1 VEDALMSCHVIAR
14 HSFRGRRVPNIQSPL
29 LELRADFQAGAAH
42 HKQATCHDAATAM
55 ADGTPSKVNAPG
67 ARGLG
72 ADHTLPPPST
82 LAAQLVENLSPSAKS
97 SRSDENRELK
107 SLFAIIQQVKDNPE
121 LLRSHAERV
130 EHNHML
136 IYVYSRVVLD
146 NIKPDDPFL
155 DASHI
160 CTEALRAIN
169 FLRFTIKETPSVLA
183 YTGQHGFVFRGREP
197 LWIWLLPR
205 LLRIL
210 GHTKLHRLD
219 DSIEGFLQYLML
231 VVARN
236 GILWEVAPQLSSY
249 LRAIVTG
256 KILSQPVDWAL
267 ANFPVRLAGQARSS
281 ELEIVIF
288 GRVAECIFSN
298 RTHAEPDS
306 GGSLVIHE
314 PWHELSYPEGIPGFA
329 TAVVPCQGNDILD
342 GVS

>member
-1 VEDALMSCHVIAR
+1 
-14 HSFRGRRVPNIQSPL
+14 
-29 LELRADFQAGAAH
+29 
-42 HKQATCHDAATAM
+42 M

-107 SLFAIIQQVKDNPE
+107 SLFAIIQQIKDNPE
-121 LLRSHAERV
+121 LLKSHAERV

-155 DASHI
+155 DASHVG
-160 CTEALRAIN
+160 TEALRAIN

-183 YTGQHGFVFRGREP
+183 FTGHHGFVFRGQEP

-210 GHTKLHRLD
+210 GHAKLHRLD

-236 GILWEVAPQLSSY
+236 GTLWEMAPQLSSY
-249 LRAIVTG
+249 LRAIVSG
-256 KILSQPVDWAL
+256 KSSLCPTIQTL
-267 ANFPVRLAGQARSS
+267 ANLLARSTGQTRS
-281 ELEIVIF
+281 HELSNFIL
-288 GRVAECIFSN
+288 GRVDKCLLSIG
-298 RTHAEPDS
+298 TYIKPYS
-306 GGSLVIHE
+306 GGSLAIHE
-314 PWHELSYPEGIPGFA
+314 PWHELSYSEGIPGF
-329 TAVVPCQGNDILD
+329 TAVVVACEGYNILD
-342 GVS
+342 GFSGQRILIFSPVG